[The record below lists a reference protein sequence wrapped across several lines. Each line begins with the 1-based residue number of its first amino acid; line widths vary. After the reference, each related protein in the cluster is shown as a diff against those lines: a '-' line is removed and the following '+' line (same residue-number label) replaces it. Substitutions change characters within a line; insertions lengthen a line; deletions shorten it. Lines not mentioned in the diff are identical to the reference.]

1 MSPEEK
7 RMQLSSIITV
17 NNVVILK
24 ELLMSLMLETRTR
37 VLEDGHSTVVYN
49 AKVDGQLELL
59 DKFITF
65 SENFINPMN

>member
-1 MSPEEK
+1 
-7 RMQLSSIITV
+7 MQLGSVITV

-37 VLEDGHSTVVYN
+37 VLEDEFSTIVYN
-49 AKVDGQLELL
+49 SKVEGQLELL
-59 DKFITF
+59 DKFVDF